1 MKKIL
6 LPVFTLMAWIGV
18 INTTNAQYC
27 IPPSYLSGPY
37 TGITK
42 VTFNTLSNS
51 SADTDGYT
59 DYTGSVS
66 PTTVNIGQ
74 TYALDVDV
82 KHTLI
87 GTFSGKL
94 NVRVW
99 IDWNADGDF
108 NDNGEEVL
116 KIDGLQCQG
125 SGSTGTA
132 VASVNVTVPAGA
144 NIGTTRM
151 RVYEDMLV
159 SEGHQTPDPCGYSS
173 GIGQHGECED
183 YNITIAASTSIDEHA
198 DAAINNVVA
207 NYYNNQLMVNYEIGD
222 KTDVQIDVIDLN
234 GKVVASKQNKM
245 LNNGKY
251 TTLINLN
258 NIPSQG
264 MYIVVLRTAHGIMSQ
279 KFIKQ

>member
-6 LPVFTLMAWIGV
+6 LPALLMMSWIGV
-18 INTTNAQYC
+18 IKVSSAQYC

-82 KHTLI
+82 KHTLM

-108 NDNGEEVL
+108 NDMGEEVL
-116 KIDGLQCQG
+116 SIDGLQCQG

-144 NIGTTRM
+144 NVGTTRM

-159 SEGHQTPDPCGYSS
+159 SEGHQAPDPCGYSS

-183 YNITIAASTSIDEHA
+183 YNITVAASTSISEH
-198 DAAINNVVA
+198 DGVAINKVVA
-207 NYYNNQLMVNYEIGD
+207 NYYSNQLMVNYEITEN
-222 KTDVQIDVIDLN
+222 TDVQIEVVDLT
-234 GKVVASKQNKM
+234 GKVVASEQKKR
-245 LNNGKY
+245 LSNGKY
-251 TTLINLN
+251 VTLINLSN
-258 NIPSQG
+258 LPSQG
-264 MYIVVLRTAHGIMSQ
+264 MYIVVLRTAHGVLSE